1 MPPVANK
8 FVKPKTR
15 IPQQLQPA
23 KVVVVQEKVVNLK
36 AKPSLKAFLNN
47 PVPSRRV
54 HTSIWKTSSA
64 RVNDSNSYSM
74 AIKKKNYVIEKKRM
88 LKDYIKQMSE
98 EYERQRLQ
106 MRRDLNED
114 HDMFRSYYQ
123 APDLTSSQS
132 YSKQRT
138 MYLDR
143 WNTSKAS
150 SETTPNSKNFK
161 EDPSRAFEEAEMKST
176 AVSCQ
181 ERINHRDLRL
191 KSPQHIP
198 YDDYQLEHDNS
209 NYEVHQIDDKEDRE
223 LNHNN
228 KSLLDQI
235 FEQNNLMDY
244 ELDYSE

>member
-1 MPPVANK
+1 
-8 FVKPKTR
+8 
-15 IPQQLQPA
+15 
-23 KVVVVQEKVVNLK
+23 
-36 AKPSLKAFLNN
+36 
-47 PVPSRRV
+47 
-54 HTSIWKTSSA
+54 
-64 RVNDSNSYSM
+64 M
-74 AIKKKNYVIEKKRM
+74 AIKKKNYLIERKRM
-88 LKDYIKQMSE
+88 LKEHVKQMSD
-98 EYERQRLQ
+98 EYERQRQQ
-106 MRRDLNED
+106 MRRDLSED

-123 APDLTSSQS
+123 APDLNSSQS
-132 YSKQRT
+132 YSKQRM

-181 ERINHRDLRL
+181 ERVNHRDLRL
-191 KSPQHIP
+191 KSPQHIA

-209 NYEVHQIDDKEDRE
+209 NYEVHQNDDRDDKEI
-223 LNHNN
+223 NHNN